1 MLDPLRLQARVDQ
14 GLDLRAVASKR
25 CLLRAEV
32 DRPLSAIGEEIMPFR
47 VMVPVAEMLDEG
59 SLISPSYQDAAR
71 TLYDIIER
79 RPQRMVHVD
88 GGKIAPVTFT
98 QGGRGNEF
106 PTGAFN
112 RRRVFIHASGLN
124 GKAFSSD

>member
-1 MLDPLRLQARVDQ
+1 
-14 GLDLRAVASKR
+14 
-25 CLLRAEV
+25 
-32 DRPLSAIGEEIMPFR
+32 MPFR